1 MNKIF
6 VVLAIFLG
14 EGLMIYSEMYGA
26 RQYTPGSFN
35 HIFWKMLT
43 IMVPGG
49 ALLVAGYIF
58 GYNAFKN
65 IWIISVVSITSI
77 LLIEP
82 VLAYAV
88 FHQLPTK
95 GAVAG
100 LILGVIGLFLGL
112 FWK

>member
-1 MNKIF
+1 MDKLLVILVIF
-6 VVLAIFLG
+6 IG

-26 RQYTPGSFN
+26 RQYAPGSFN
-35 HIFWKMLT
+35 NIFWKML
-43 IMVPGG
+43 IIAIPGS
-49 ALLVAGYIF
+49 ALLVAGYITGF
-58 GYNAFKN
+58 NAFKN

-95 GAVAG
+95 GALTG
-100 LILGVIGLFLGL
+100 LILGVVGLFLGI